1 MKTIDVD
8 GKRAKLQIWDTA
20 GQEKYNALT
29 QTYFRGSHGVLL
41 CYAINNRE
49 SFEKIEYW
57 LEQVRKYANNK
68 NICMALIGTKS
79 DLSYERAVGFDEGK
93 KLAESLGIKF
103 FETSA
108 KNRLN
113 LDEMFLALA
122 RDISEVNDK
131 KKSEKKAVTKIKSVK
146 NNSGAS
152 CFNCS

>member
-20 GQEKYNALT
+20 GQERYGSLT

-57 LEQVRKYANNK
+57 LEQVKKFANNK

-79 DLSYERAVGFDEGK
+79 DLSDERAVGFDEGK
-93 KLAESLGIKF
+93 QMAESLGIKF

-108 KNRLN
+108 KKRLN

-122 RDISEVNDK
+122 RDISEAIDK
-131 KKSEKKAVTKIKSVK
+131 KKIEKKAVTKLKSREK
-146 NNSGAS
+146 KLEAS